1 MKLTEYR
8 FPSATGIGDIY
19 ACAYKPDN
27 GEYDIVLVIHHGM
40 AEHQERYR
48 GFIEFLCNKFLTEY
62 GRQFFSRQRLSGAG
76 V

>member
-40 AEHQERYR
+40 AEHQKRYLD
-48 GFIEFLCNKFLTEY
+48 FIRAGDAEGAF
-62 GRQFFSRQRLSGAG
+62 QRLVRS
-76 V
+76 VNEYLNCLDEQ